1 MNKSLAE
8 MNKSGDGLRATKGY
22 QPEGDLG
29 ERIEQAP
36 LLPPP
41 QAELEALAGQAPIP
55 SGRGL
60 IPPTVSRCPQMWEL
74 YIAAVALRM
83 RLPSRAK
90 MLRLLVQLISQPWDG
105 FTCYG
110 CRQG

>member
-1 MNKSLAE
+1 V
-8 MNKSGDGLRATKGY
+8 
-22 QPEGDLG
+22 
-29 ERIEQAP
+29 
-36 LLPPP
+36 
-41 QAELEALAGQAPIP
+41 ALAVKPTGW
-55 SGRGL
+55 GL
-60 IPPTVSRCPQMWEL
+60 IPPTVSRCPQMGL

-110 CRQG
+110 CSRHGH